1 MNDHL
6 VVFQPSGRQGR
17 IAEGTT
23 LLDAARQLGVDVD
36 SICGG
41 RQTCGKC
48 KVRIETGAF
57 AKHAIESSSEHL
69 TPADAAEHDYFARHS
84 WGQPNGTR
92 LSCAAC
98 VLGDVLVTVP
108 PESQARKQI
117 IRKSASERTIEVDP
131 ILRQCYV
138 EVEAHQLG
146 ARDGDWERLQAALRR
161 EWKLDGLRIDLPALR
176 QLGPALNQG
185 KQRVTVTVWDAA
197 EVIDVRPGY
206 HEGLYGLAV
215 DVGSTTVA
223 AHLCDLRSGAVL
235 ATEAMMNPQVAY
247 GEDLMSRV
255 SYAMLHDDGLQ
266 KMHQAIIQGLNRLAG
281 LAAHAAGLRA
291 RDIHEIVIAGN
302 TVMHHIL
309 LGLDPTDLG
318 AAPFTLATHAPL
330 DIKAREL
337 GLKLHPGANVH
348 CLPLEA
354 GHVGSDN
361 VGVLL
366 AEAPEQ
372 SDELMLII
380 DVGTNAEIVLGDRE
394 RLQSCSSPTGPAFE
408 GAQIAHGQRAAPGAI
423 ERVRIDR
430 ATGEP
435 RFKVLGKEGWSDEL
449 PPAEIGATGICGSGI
464 IEAVAELF
472 LAGIVRH
479 DGRFA
484 EQNKEQRTD
493 NKGAAINNQEPRTEN
508 LYGEP
513 SMATV
518 EGEAQS
524 AICNLQ
530 SAIPRV
536 RWNGPK
542 AEYILATAEQTA
554 TGREIT
560 VTQDD
565 VRNIQL
571 AKAALYTGCKLLMQR
586 RGVAQVDKIVLAGAF
601 GSYIDPLHGMILGLY
616 PDCALEKVYAV
627 GNAAGD
633 GARIALLSRVR
644 RQEAVVLARRVEY
657 IETAIDPDFQ
667 AEFVRAMHF
676 PHASDAFPHL
686 EELGALPERPAA
698 SEDARAQRRRERRER
713 R

>member
-1 MNDHL
+1 MTVDPTTHL

-17 IAEGTT
+17 VAAGTT
-23 LLDAARQLGVDVD
+23 LLETARQLGVDVD

-48 KVRIETGAF
+48 RIRVEQGSF
-57 AKHAIESSSEHL
+57 PKYGIESSTAHVSGPTATER
-69 TPADAAEHDYFARHS
+69 EYFADHN
-84 WGQPNGTR
+84 WGEPDASR
-92 LSCAAC
+92 LSCVAC
-98 VLGDVLVTVP
+98 VQGDLVISVP

-117 IRKSASERTIEVDP
+117 IRKSATERAITIDP
-131 ILRQCYV
+131 ILRQFYV
-138 EVEAHQLG
+138 EVAPHALG
-146 ARDGDWERLQAALRR
+146 ERDGDWERLQQALER
-161 EWKLDGLRIDLPALR
+161 EWGLRDLRIDLPALR
-176 QLGPALNQG
+176 QLGPALKQG
-185 KQRVTVTVWDAA
+185 KQRITVVVWDDR

-223 AHLCDLRSGAVL
+223 AHLCDLRTGAVL
-235 ATEAMMNPQVAY
+235 ATEAIMNPQVTY

-255 SYAMLHDDGLQ
+255 SYAMMHDDGLA
-266 KMHQAIIQGLNRLAG
+266 KMQQAMIAGLNKLAG

-291 RDIHEIVIAGN
+291 RDIHEIVIAAN

-318 AAPFTLATHAPL
+318 AAPFTLATHAAL
-330 DIKAREL
+330 DIKARDL
-337 GLKLHPGANVH
+337 GLKLHHGANVH
-348 CLPLEA
+348 CMALEA

-361 VGVLL
+361 VGVLI
-366 AEAPEQ
+366 AESPEQ
-372 SDELMLII
+372 SDELMLLI
-380 DVGTNAEIVLGDRE
+380 DVGTNAEIVLGDRN

-408 GAQIAHGQRAAPGAI
+408 GAQITHGQRAAPGAI

-430 ATGEP
+430 TTGEP
-435 RFKVLGKEGWSDEL
+435 RFKVIGKEAWSDEL
-449 PPAEIGATGICGSGI
+449 APEEIGATGICGSGI

-472 LAGIVRH
+472 MARIIRH

-484 EQNKEQRTD
+484 EAGSDLPLE
-493 NKGAAINNQEPRTEN
+493 
-508 LYGEP
+508 
-513 SMATV
+513 
-518 EGEAQS
+518 
-524 AICNLQ
+524 
-530 SAIPRV
+530 RV
-536 RWNGPK
+536 RWNGTK
-542 AEYILATAEQTA
+542 AEYVLATAEQTA
-554 TGREIT
+554 TGTPIV

-586 RGVAQVDKIVLAGAF
+586 RGVTQVDKIVLAGAF
-601 GSYIDPLHGMILGLY
+601 GSYIDPLHAMVLGLF
-616 PDCALEKVYAV
+616 PDCALDKVYAV

-633 GARIALLSRVR
+633 GARIALLSRQR
-644 RQEAVVLARRVEY
+644 RREANQLARRVEY
-657 IETAIDPDFQ
+657 IETAIDPSFQ
-667 AEFVRAMHF
+667 AEFVGAIHL

-686 EELGALPERPAA
+686 DELGILPARAAA

>member
-1 MNDHL
+1 MTDHL

-17 IAEGTT
+17 VAAGTT
-23 LLDAARQLGVDVD
+23 LLEAARQLGVDVD

-48 KVRIETGAF
+48 RVRIETGEF
-57 AKHAIESSSEHL
+57 AKLAIESAADHL
-69 TPADAAEHDYFARHS
+69 TPADDAERDYFARHG
-84 WGQPNGTR
+84 WGQPDGAR
-92 LSCAAC
+92 LACSAC
-98 VLGDVLVTVP
+98 VLDDVLVTVP

-117 IRKSASERTIEVDP
+117 IRKSASERVIAVDP
-131 ILRQCYV
+131 VVRQVYV
-138 EVEAHQLG
+138 EVEPHRLG
-146 ARDGDWERLQAALRR
+146 ERKGDWERLQDALRS
-161 EWKLDGLRIDLPALR
+161 EWDLDGLRIDLLALR
-176 QLGPALNQG
+176 LLGPALKQG
-185 KQRVTVTVWDAA
+185 KQRVTVIVWDAI
-197 EVIDVRPGY
+197 EVIDVHAGY
-206 HEGLYGLAV
+206 QEGLYGLAV

-223 AHLCDLRSGAVL
+223 AHLCDLRTGAVL

-255 SYAMLHDDGLQ
+255 SYAMMHDDGLH
-266 KMHQAIIQGLNRLAG
+266 KMHQAIIQGLNKLAG
-281 LAAHAAGLRA
+281 QAAHAAGLRA
-291 RDIHEIVIAGN
+291 RDIHELVVAGN

-348 CLPLEA
+348 FLPLEA

-361 VGVLL
+361 VGVLI

-435 RFKVLGKEGWSDEL
+435 RFKVIGKEGWSDEL

-472 LAGIVRH
+472 VAGIVRH

-484 EQNKEQRTD
+484 DDRRPTTD
-493 NKGAAINNQEPRTEN
+493 EVEP
-508 LYGEP
+508 
-513 SMATV
+513 
-518 EGEAQS
+518 QS

-536 RWNGPK
+536 RWNGSR

-554 TGREIT
+554 TGREIV

-586 RGVAQVDKIVLAGAF
+586 RGVTRVDKIVLAGAF
-601 GSYIDPLHGMILGLY
+601 GSYIDPLRAMILGLY
-616 PDCALEKVYAV
+616 PDCAPENVYAV

-633 GARIALLSRVR
+633 GARIALVSKAR
-644 RQEAVVLARRVEY
+644 RRAAAQLARRVEY

-667 AEFVRAMHF
+667 AEFVGAIHF
-676 PHASDAFPHL
+676 PHATDQFPHL
-686 EELGALPERPAA
+686 EALGALPERPAA
-698 SEDARAQRRRERRER
+698 SDDARAQRRRERRER